1 MSQIAQSLDLN
12 RGKAKAGF
20 RTFTIIWFGQLLSVL
35 GSSLTGFALNVWLY
49 SETGSVTLFALGALF
64 FVLPNL
70 IVSPFAGVIVDRFD
84 RRYVMIAS
92 DVGAGLSTLFLVSM
106 FFNGQLQVWHVYTA
120 TVINSICNAFQWPAF
135 SAATTVLVPREH
147 LGRASGMTQLSEA
160 LSQLI
165 APAAAGALLV
175 TKDMGFIFMVDFGTL
190 LLAVLTLVMVRI
202 PSPLPVDEPEED
214 KQSIWS
220 QAGFGWRYIVARPG
234 LLGLLVFFST
244 VNFFTAMMS
253 PLLFPMILEFTDE
266 KVLGFLSSIVGVGM
280 LVGTAVMSVWGG
292 PRNRVHGV
300 LGPTL
305 IVALGVA
312 MLGLRESI
320 PLVAIAGFMFMFVL
334 PILNGSS
341 QALWQSKVEASLQGR
356 VFTVRRMLAVSAAP
370 LAYVIV
376 GPLADHVF
384 EPLMTP
390 GGLLSDSV
398 GQLIGVGDGRGYAL
412 LMILIG
418 VMLAAA
424 TTIAY
429 LNPRVRNIENEIPD
443 AVQEENSLV

>member
-1 MSQIAQSLDLN
+1 M
-12 RGKAKAGF
+12 
-20 RTFTIIWFGQLLSVL
+20 
-35 GSSLTGFALNVWLY
+35 
-49 SETGSVTLFALGALF
+49 
-64 FVLPNL
+64 
-70 IVSPFAGVIVDRFD
+70 
-84 RRYVMIAS
+84 
-92 DVGAGLSTLFLVSM
+92 
-106 FFNGQLQVWHVYTA
+106 
-120 TVINSICNAFQWPAF
+120 
-135 SAATTVLVPREH
+135 
-147 LGRASGMTQLSEA
+147 GRASGMTQLSEA